1 MENLNIYNRLSE
13 SVREDWYYLVSIP
26 FPEWQEK
33 LNRILNET
41 SNPERVIVAF
51 TQYLK
56 SLPLP
61 IENYIRKYLQ
71 TPKYLRFFERI
82 FSQSPFLTDTLLKNP
97 EFADEILTSP
107 NLSRPLTKQE
117 WLHFLG
123 WEFST
128 HTSPSEITHFLQN
141 NSLTDGNDW
150 NLKKIMLHFRKLHKK
165 ALLRIVTRDIVE
177 HKEVKSIAEDLSNLA
192 DAHLELCFL
201 LLFVYLQQKYGTP
214 IKYSND
220 EHEKLPSRFVILGL
234 GKLGGRELNFSSDID
249 LLFVYDGDGDTRG
262 GSRGQIT
269 NREFF
274 CKLGEQLIK
283 FLSEHTEEGQ
293 IYRVDM
299 RLRPYGKVGSLAE
312 SLVNSV
318 EYYYQYGRAWERQAL
333 VKCRP
338 CAGDIE
344 LGNEFLEMMR
354 PFVFP
359 KFFDDKTLEDVHQTK
374 LMVEK
379 QVAEQGQTHY
389 EVKLGRGGIRDI
401 EFTVQLLQLLNGGR
415 KPELRITNTIEVIYQ
430 LMENNYLKPFDAET
444 LIRNYCFLR
453 EVEHRLQIEYGTQK
467 HALPQNSE
475 ELEEFA
481 RRLGYA
487 TGDAFWHV
495 YRDKTQEVRDIL
507 EQFVAVKASGNLW
520 VYDLVSYQ
528 SEGKDGL
535 EKLNEF
541 GFTDIQKARE
551 IFCRLAN
558 GPEDTPHSLHVR
570 ENFIE
575 IIPYLCEAFK
585 KTNSPDTALEQ
596 FYSQL
601 SRLKFPGVIY
611 SFLKE
616 NHNLCSFFV
625 TLTTRAPALADIW
638 IKEPGI
644 IEVFLQSE
652 LIGQKVDE
660 EYLKMSLQELKK
672 SAFPESAH
680 YRLKDSEWLRIA
692 LGDLLGKFTIEEV
705 CDQLTLLA
713 EVILKDI
720 TEESLAETKQKYGSL
735 PLPFVV
741 IGLGKIG
748 GEEMT
753 FGSDLDLIFVY
764 DDEHPFP
771 PFEKD
776 DYTQISPSEYF
787 ADVSSR
793 IIKKLKEPTR
803 FGILYDI
810 DARLRPYGSKGVLA
824 INLTQLKEYY
834 EHEADIW
841 EKMALMKARVIAEQK
856 VTEKHIGYLIKKL
869 AFYFPVTESDVQKSE
884 DIRLKMI
891 QQTISNNLKKSEG
904 GTAELEYIVRW
915 YQRMHVEQC
924 PELATPSVV
933 NALNILIKILP
944 DHVQKWQF
952 LIKTFGIFLQILNRY
967 RLFTGVRSSTLS
979 EETLMILPQLLPE
992 IDFSPTPKEYLNNIK
1007 KEVHQ
1012 IYIETLQSVKDWVSS
1027 MNQQE

>member
-1 MENLNIYNRLSE
+1 MENINIYNRLSE
-13 SVREDWYYLVSIP
+13 SVKEDWYYLASIP
-26 FPEWQEK
+26 IPEWQEK
-33 LNRILNET
+33 LQLILNET

-56 SLPLP
+56 NLPSP
-61 IENYIRKYLQ
+61 IEHYIHKYLQ

-82 FSQSPFLTDTLLKNP
+82 FSQSPFLADTLIKNP

-107 NLSRPLTKQE
+107 NLSHPLTKQE

-123 WEFST
+123 WKFST
-128 HTSPSEITHFLQN
+128 LNSPSEITHFLQN
-141 NSLTDGNDW
+141 NSLTDSNDW
-150 NLKKIMLHFRKLHKK
+150 NLKKIMLHLRKLHKK

-177 HKEVKSIAEDLSNLA
+177 HNDVKSIAEDLSNLA
-192 DAHLELCFL
+192 DAHLELCFH

-220 EHEKLPSRFVILGL
+220 EKLPAHFVILGL

-249 LLFVYDGDGDTRG
+249 LLFVYDGDGDTSG

-312 SLVNSV
+312 SLINSV

-338 CAGDIE
+338 CAGDID

-359 KFFDDKTLEDVHQTK
+359 KFFDDKTLDDIHQTK

-415 KPELRITNTIEVIYQ
+415 KPELRLTNTIEVIYQ
-430 LMENNYLKPFDAET
+430 LMQNNYLKPFDAET

-467 HALPQNSE
+467 HALPQNPD
-475 ELEEFA
+475 ELDEFA

-487 TGDAFWHV
+487 TGEAFWHV
-495 YRDKTQEVRDIL
+495 YRDKTQEVRSIL

-520 VYDLVSYQ
+520 VYDLVSSQ
-528 SEGKDGL
+528 SNGKEGL
-535 EKLNEF
+535 EKLEEF
-541 GFTDIQKARE
+541 KFKDTEKARN
-551 IFCRLAN
+551 IFRNLAN
-558 GPEDTPHSLHVR
+558 GSEDSPHSLHVR
-570 ENFIE
+570 ENFID
-575 IIPYLCEAFK
+575 IIPYLCEEFS
-585 KTNSPDTALEQ
+585 KTSSADTALEQ
-596 FYSQL
+596 FYSQV
-601 SRLKFPGVIY
+601 SRLKIPGVVY

-616 NHNLCSFFV
+616 NHNLCSFFT

-652 LIGQKVDE
+652 LIGRKVDE
-660 EYLKMSLQELKK
+660 EYLKISLQELKK

-705 CDQLTLLA
+705 CEQLTLLA
-713 EVILKDI
+713 EIILQDI
-720 TEESLAETKQKYGSL
+720 TEESLTETEQKYGKS
-735 PLPFVV
+735 PFPFVV

-748 GEEMT
+748 GGEMT
-753 FGSDLDLIFVY
+753 FGSDLDLVFVY
-764 DDEHPFP
+764 DDEHSSHT
-771 PFEKD
+771 FEKV
-776 DYTQISPSEYF
+776 DYTQMSPPEYF
-787 ADVSSR
+787 AGASSR

-841 EKMALMKARVIAEQK
+841 EKMALMKARVIVGHE
-856 VTEKHIGYLIKKL
+856 VVEKEITYLIKKL
-869 AFYFPVTESDVQKSE
+869 AFHFPVNESDVQKSE
-884 DIRLKMI
+884 DIRLKMV
-891 QQTISNNLKKSEG
+891 QQTTPNNLKKSEG
-904 GTAELEYIVRW
+904 GTAELEYTIRW
-915 YQRMHVEQC
+915 WQRMNVEQY

-933 NALNILIKILP
+933 NALNILMRILP
-944 DHVQKWQF
+944 EHSQKWQF
-952 LIKTFGIFLQILNRY
+952 LIKTFGIYLQILNRY

-979 EETLMILPQLLPE
+979 EQTLKNLPQLLPE
-992 IDFSPTPKEYLNNIK
+992 INFSPNPMEYLNNIK

-1012 IYIETLQSVKDWVSS
+1012 IYIETLQKVNEWISSKD
-1027 MNQQE
+1027 M

>member
-1 MENLNIYNRLSE
+1 MDNKNIFNRLTE
-13 SVREDWYYLVSIP
+13 SIREDWEYLSSIP
-26 FPEWQEK
+26 IQEWQTQ
-33 LNRILNET
+33 LDSLLHET

-56 SLPLP
+56 NLPP
-61 IENYIRKYLQ
+61 PVETHIYKYLK

-82 FSQSPFLTDTLLKNP
+82 FSQSPFITDTLIKHP
-97 EFADEILTSP
+97 EYADEILSSP
-107 NLSRPLTKQE
+107 TLARALTKKE
-117 WLHFLG
+117 WLLYLG
-123 WEFST
+123 CDYSKIN
-128 HTSPSEITHFLQN
+128 SSSELISFLQD
-141 NSLTDGNDW
+141 SHLLDGNDW
-150 NLKKIMLHFRKLHKK
+150 NFKKIMIHFRQLHKK
-165 ALLRIVTRDIVE
+165 ALLRITTRDIVE
-177 HKEVKSIAEDLSNLA
+177 HQEVKSITEDLSNLA
-192 DAHLELCFL
+192 DAYLELCFRL
-201 LLFVYLQQKYGTP
+201 LSTYLEQQYGIP
-214 IKYSND
+214 IKYD
-220 EHEKLPSRFVILGL
+220 MEKGENLPSSFVILGL

-249 LLFVYDGDGDTRG
+249 LLFIYDGDGETSG
-262 GSRGQIT
+262 GHKGQIT

-274 CKLGEQLIK
+274 CKLGEQIIK

-299 RLRPYGKVGSLAE
+299 RLRPYGKVGALAE
-312 SLVNSV
+312 SLANSV

-354 PFVFP
+354 PFIFP
-359 KFFDDKTLEDVHQTK
+359 KFFDDKTLDDIHQTK

-379 QVAEQGQTHY
+379 QVAEQGQTNY

-415 KPELRITNTIEVIYQ
+415 KPELRITNTIDVIYQ

-467 HALPQNSE
+467 HALPQDPE
-475 ELEEFA
+475 ELDEFA
-481 RRLGYA
+481 RRLGYVS
-487 TGDAFWHV
+487 GSAFWHV
-495 YRDKTQEVRDIL
+495 YKDKTQEVRNIL
-507 EQFVAVKASGNLW
+507 EQFIAVKASGNLW
-520 VYDLVSYQ
+520 VYDLVSSQ
-528 SEGKDGL
+528 SDGREGL
-535 EKLNEF
+535 NKLKEF
-541 GFTDIQKARE
+541 GFVDLNSARDIFRQ
-551 IFCRLAN
+551 LAN
-558 GPEDTPHSLHVR
+558 GPEDSPHSLHVR

-575 IIPYLCEAFK
+575 IVPYLCEEFR
-585 KTNSPDTALEQ
+585 KTHSPDKSLEQ
-596 FYSQL
+596 FFSQL
-601 SRLKFPGVIY
+601 SRLKIPGVIY

-625 TLTTRAPALADIW
+625 TLTTRAPALSNIW

-644 IEVFLQSE
+644 IEVFLQRE
-652 LIGQKVDE
+652 LIGQRVDAD
-660 EYLKMSLQELKK
+660 YLTSSLRELKK

-692 LGDLLGKFTIEEV
+692 LGDLLGKFTIAEV
-705 CDQLTLLA
+705 CEQLTLLA
-713 EVILKDI
+713 EVILQDI
-720 TEESLAETKQKYGSL
+720 AIVSLEETKQKYGTS
-735 PLPFVV
+735 PFPFAV

-748 GEEMT
+748 GGEMT

-764 DDEHPFP
+764 DDEHINSTD
-771 PFEKD
+771 KID
-776 DYTQISPSEYF
+776 TTSISPTEYF

-824 INLTQLKEYY
+824 INLNQLKEYY

-841 EKMALMKARVIAEQK
+841 EKMALMKSRVIFEQGVMTTDISK
-856 VTEKHIGYLIKKL
+856 ILTDL
-869 AFYFPVTESDVQKSE
+869 AFHFPVSKEDVQKSE
-884 DIRLKMI
+884 NIRQKMV
-891 QQTISNNLKKSEG
+891 QQTNPDNLKKSEG

-915 YQRMHVEQC
+915 WQRLKIEQC
-924 PELATPSVV
+924 PELATSSVV
-933 NALNILIKILP
+933 NALNILMNVLP
-944 DHVQKWQF
+944 EHTEKWQF
-952 LIKTFGIFLQILNRY
+952 LKKTFGIYLQILNRY

-979 EETLMILPQLLPE
+979 NEILSALPQLLPE
-992 IDFSPTPKEYLNNIK
+992 IQFTPTPVEYLK
-1007 KEVHQ
+1007 DLKRKVHQ
-1012 IYIETLQSVKDWVSS
+1012 FYLETLKSV
-1027 MNQQE
+1027 QQWIE

>member
-1 MENLNIYNRLSE
+1 MENINIYNRLSE
-13 SVREDWYYLVSIP
+13 SVKEDWHYLVSIP
-26 FPEWQEK
+26 IPEWQEK
-33 LNRILNET
+33 LNLILNET
-41 SNPERVIVAF
+41 SNPERVIVSL

-56 SLPLP
+56 NLPLP
-61 IENYIRKYLQ
+61 IENHIYKYLQ
-71 TPKYLRFFERI
+71 NPKYLRFFERI
-82 FSQSPFLTDTLLKNP
+82 FSQSPFLADFLIQHPTC
-97 EFADEILTSP
+97 ADEILLSP
-107 NLSRPLTKQE
+107 HLSHSLTKQE
-117 WLHFLG
+117 WLQFLSG
-123 WEFST
+123 DFSSSDL
-128 HTSPSEITHFLQN
+128 SPNFTTYLQSN
-141 NSLTDGNDW
+141 NLVHKNDW
-150 NLKKIMLHFRKLHKK
+150 DLKKMMLHLRKLHKK

-177 HKEVKSIAEDLSNLA
+177 HNEVKSITEDLSNLA
-192 DAHLELCFL
+192 DAHLELCFH
-201 LLFVYLQQKYGTP
+201 LLFAHLQQRYGIPLTYREN
-214 IKYSND
+214 KNENFS
-220 EHEKLPSRFVILGL
+220 SRFAILGL

-249 LLFVYDGDGDTRG
+249 LLFIYDGDGDTSG
-262 GSRGQIT
+262 GSQGQIT

-274 CKLGEQLIK
+274 CKLGEQIIK

-312 SLVNSV
+312 SLVNSI

-338 CAGDIE
+338 CAGDID

-359 KFFDDKTLEDVHQTK
+359 KFFDDKTLEDIHQTK

-453 EVEHRLQIEYGTQK
+453 KVEHRLQIEYGTQK
-467 HALPQNSE
+467 HALPQNPN
-475 ELEEFA
+475 ELDEFA

-487 TGDAFWHV
+487 TGEAFWHV
-495 YRDKTQEVRDIL
+495 YRDKTQEVRNIL
-507 EQFVAVKASGNLW
+507 EQFVVVKASGNLW

-528 SEGKDGL
+528 SEGKEGL
-535 EKLNEF
+535 DKLNEF
-541 GFTDIQKARE
+541 GFADTQKAKE
-551 IFCRLAN
+551 IFSRLAN
-558 GPEDTPHSLHVR
+558 GPEDAPHSLHIR

-585 KTNSPDTALEQ
+585 KTTSPDTALEQ

-660 EYLKMSLQELKK
+660 EYLEMSLQELKK

-713 EVILKDI
+713 ELLLKDI
-720 TEESLAETKQKYGSL
+720 TEKSLTETKQKYGIL

-748 GEEMT
+748 GGEMT
-753 FGSDLDLIFVY
+753 FGSDLDLIFAY
-764 DDEHPFP
+764 DDEHSFP
-771 PFEKD
+771 TFQKG

-834 EHEADIW
+834 EHEADVW
-841 EKMALMKARVIAEQK
+841 EKMALMKARIITQQK
-856 VTEKHIGYLIKKL
+856 ATEKNIDYLIKKL
-869 AFYFPVTESDVQKSE
+869 AFYFPVNESDVQKSE
-884 DIRLKMI
+884 DIRLKMV
-891 QQTISNNLKKSEG
+891 QQTVPNNLKKSEG

-915 YQRMHVEQC
+915 YQRMYVEQC

-933 NALNILIKILP
+933 NALNILLKLSP
-944 DHVQKWQF
+944 DHMQKWQF
-952 LIKTFGIFLQILNRY
+952 LIKTFGIYLQILNRY

-992 IDFSPTPKEYLNNIK
+992 IDFSPTPREYLNNIK

-1012 IYIETLQSVKDWVSS
+1012 IYIETLQRVKNWVSS
-1027 MNQQE
+1027 RDK

>member
-1 MENLNIYNRLSE
+1 MENIYKRLSE
-13 SVREDWYYLVSIP
+13 SVKEDLDYLISIP
-26 FPEWQEK
+26 VQGWHKNFEW
-33 LNRILNET
+33 ILNET
-41 SNPERVIVAF
+41 SNPERVIVGF

-56 SLPLP
+56 NLSPP
-61 IENYIRKYLQ
+61 IETHINKYLQ

-82 FSQSPFLTDTLLKNP
+82 FSQSPFLTDTLIKHPN
-97 EFADEILTSP
+97 FADDILLSST
-107 NLSRPLTKQE
+107 LSRALTKHE
-117 WLHFLG
+117 WLLYLG
-123 WEFST
+123 WE
-128 HTSPSEITHFLQN
+128 PSMGIVNYLRNKQFI
-141 NSLTDGNDW
+141 DGDDW
-150 NLKKIMLHFRKLHKK
+150 NLKKIMVYLRQLHKK
-165 ALLRIVTRDIVE
+165 ALLRITTRDIVE
-177 HKEVKSIAEDLSNLA
+177 HHEVKSIAEDLSNLA
-192 DAHLELCFL
+192 DAHLELCLQL
-201 LLFVYLQQKYGTP
+201 LSAHLEQRYGTP
-214 IKYSND
+214 IKYREGEND
-220 EHEKLPSRFVILGL
+220 NNPAHFVILGL

-249 LLFVYDGDGDTRG
+249 LLFVYDGDGETKG
-262 GSRGQIT
+262 GSRGTIT

-274 CKLGEQLIK
+274 CKLGEQIIK

-338 CAGDIE
+338 CAGDID

-359 KFFDDKTLEDVHQTK
+359 KFFDDKTLDDIHQTK

-379 QVAEQGQTHY
+379 QVAEQGKTHY

-430 LMENNYLKPFDAET
+430 LMEQNYLKPFDAES

-467 HALPQNSE
+467 HVLPQNTE
-475 ELEEFA
+475 EMDEFA
-481 RRLGYA
+481 KRLGY
-487 TGDAFWHV
+487 TSGDSFWRI
-495 YRDKTQEVRDIL
+495 YKDKTQEVRNIL

-520 VYDLVSYQ
+520 VYDLVSLQ
-528 SEGKDGL
+528 SDGKEGL
-535 EKLNEF
+535 EKLKEF
-541 GFTDIQKARE
+541 GFKDIKKAKD
-551 IFCRLAN
+551 IFCKLAN
-558 GPEDTPHSLHVR
+558 GPEDIPHSLHVR

-575 IIPYLCEAFK
+575 IIPYLCEEFS
-585 KTNSPDTALEQ
+585 KTNSADNSLEQ

-601 SRLKFPGVIY
+601 SRLKLPGVIY

-616 NHNLCSFFV
+616 NHNLCSFFI

-644 IEVFLQSE
+644 IEVFLQEE
-652 LIGQKVDE
+652 LIGRKVSID
-660 EYLKMSLQELKK
+660 YLNSSLQELKK

-692 LGDLLGKFTIEEV
+692 LGDLLGKFAIEDV
-705 CDQLTLLA
+705 CEQLTLLA
-713 EVILKDI
+713 EVILQDI
-720 TEESLAETKQKYGSL
+720 TAESLNETKQKYGMCL
-735 PLPFVV
+735 FPFAV

-748 GEEMT
+748 GGEMT

-764 DDEHPFP
+764 DEHF
-771 PFEKD
+771 D
-776 DYTQISPSEYF
+776 HQIESIDHTPMSLSEYF

-824 INLTQLKEYY
+824 ISLQQFKEYY
-834 EHEADIW
+834 EYEADIW
-841 EKMALMKARVIAEQK
+841 EKMALMKGRVIAEQGMM
-856 VTEKHIGYLIKKL
+856 TTGIYPIIKKL
-869 AFYFPVTESDVQKSE
+869 AFQFSISEEDVQKSE
-884 DIRLKMI
+884 NIRQKMV
-891 QQTISNNLKKSEG
+891 QQTSPNNLKKSEG

-915 YQRMHVEQC
+915 WQRIKIDKFS
-924 PELATPSVV
+924 ELATPSVID
-933 NALNILIKILP
+933 ALNILINVVP
-944 DHVQKWQF
+944 EYSEQWQF
-952 LIKTFGIFLQILNRY
+952 LKETFGIYLKILNRY

-979 EETLMILPQLLPE
+979 EQIQNILPQLLPE
-992 IDFSPTPKEYLNNIK
+992 TNFFPTPAEYLQNLK

-1012 IYIETLQSVKDWVSS
+1012 FYIETLQIVHKWIK
-1027 MNQQE
+1027 N